1 LPFTISLSIVYSIY
15 TVVAVDITFIV
26 DELLLGIVTCN
37 NKLPELIVASN
48 AGLLLNVS
56 MTPNSVI
63 YAVEPSCNTFISD

>member
-37 NKLPELIVASN
+37 NKLPELIVAS
-48 AGLLLNVS
+48 
-56 MTPNSVI
+56 
-63 YAVEPSCNTFISD
+63 